1 MSQQLVWASQGSH
14 KGAQQH
20 AATLLSINDD
30 MAEIKWASTGQITQI
45 PKGNISYELPSRRT
59 AASTAASV
67 NDRSLQRDKPITS
80 KSQTKKSNSTKMA
93 PSIDKNK
100 SSSPKR
106 AKKNPVHSMGK
117 VIKYFKDDD
126 TGEMKPFS
134 GDIKSYDEVEQLYK
148 IEYEDGDEEEVDLKE
163 LKLIIVVDDNTSNNG
178 QKYTIGTTVSKVFED
193 PETGER
199 RPFSGEVISYDCKK
213 TLYRIRYE
221 DDDEEEIG
229 EIKVSEILDQ
239 GGSGK
244 IQAGK
249 KKRKR
254 DTDDKK
260 TAMDKK
266 KKKPRMTSSKPRD
279 DNDDEGYSKPVELV
293 TSRSGRKMKKVVY
306 YAADSDSEDGLDD
319 DSEGDMPPKKKRASA
334 KGKTRKASGKKKQ
347 PDDNSDDFMP
357 DSDQEE
363 EDDISDFDAE
373 SEEEEVSRA
382 KKGSKKTASSA
393 KKDKP
398 KKKMCDSFKPTNTP
412 NYWDKKMT
420 SQQIKEEF
428 TYLDPCGMEAT
439 DDIVDSLIGEQ
450 LDKIGNL
457 LKRALTPED
466 VEMAKAKKKK
476 MINGGKERGAL
487 GSRDNPFILG
497 TACSGTDAPSLAL
510 MLVQEQLEKR
520 GMGDLFKHDHGK
532 YINEIILLQLYHIS
546 L

>member
-20 AATLLSINDD
+20 AATLLSINDN

-45 PKGNISYELPSRRT
+45 PKGNISYELPSRRRSRDSSNGVV
-59 AASTAASV
+59 ASSTASV
-67 NDRSLQRDKPITS
+67 DDGSLQRDKPKPTTNNGTKM
-80 KSQTKKSNSTKMA
+80 KSSTTKK
-93 PSIDKNK
+93 K
-100 SSSPKR
+100 SSSLKR
-106 AKKNPVHSMGK
+106 AKKNPVQSMGK

-163 LKLIIVVDDNTSNNG
+163 LKLIIVVDDNTDNNG

-254 DTDDKK
+254 TTDDKA
-260 TAMDKK
+260 TTDKK
-266 KKKPRMTSSKPRD
+266 KKKPRMSSTKPRG
-279 DNDDEGYSKPVELV
+279 DNDDEGYSKPVELI

-306 YAADSDSEDGLDD
+306 YAADSSDSEDELDD

-334 KGKTRKASGKKKQ
+334 KGKARKTRGKKKQ
-347 PDDNSDDFMP
+347 SDDNSDDFMP

-363 EDDISDFDAE
+363 EEDDDISDFDAE
-373 SEEEEVSRA
+373 SEEEEESRA
-382 KKGSKKTASSA
+382 KGSKKTASSST

-398 KKKMCDSFKPTNTP
+398 KKKMCDSFKPTNNP
-412 NYWDKKMT
+412 KVR
-420 SQQIKEEF
+420 I
-428 TYLDPCGMEAT
+428 C
-439 DDIVDSLIGEQ
+439 IVL
-450 LDKIGNL
+450 
-457 LKRALTPED
+457 
-466 VEMAKAKKKK
+466 
-476 MINGGKERGAL
+476 
-487 GSRDNPFILG
+487 
-497 TACSGTDAPSLAL
+497 
-510 MLVQEQLEKR
+510 
-520 GMGDLFKHDHGK
+520 
-532 YINEIILLQLYHIS
+532 
-546 L
+546 